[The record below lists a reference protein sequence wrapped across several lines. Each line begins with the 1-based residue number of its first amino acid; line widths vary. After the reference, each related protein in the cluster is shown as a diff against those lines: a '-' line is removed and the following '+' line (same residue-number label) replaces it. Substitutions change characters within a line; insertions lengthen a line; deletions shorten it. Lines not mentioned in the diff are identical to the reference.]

1 MGRLPPALG
10 SPDEVD
16 RLCRCVLTKSYEQ
29 IGEQF
34 ERKYP
39 RVDVQF
45 SFEGSQ
51 NLVAQMA
58 QGPRLMSWPPL
69 IRGA

>member
-1 MGRLPPALG
+1 MTVFAAA
-10 SPDEVD
+10 S
-16 RLCRCVLTKSYEQ
+16 LTKSYEQ